1 MKIVKIKEESAFF
14 GVLITEFSPMESKPL
29 IFMQDRDT
37 KLKVSIQGFTKT
49 IPIGTAIYG
58 RGHGDQNKEDR
69 EIKIDLKQERHRII
83 GISADYIQKNTRLN
97 SADNFSCLMV
107 SDGKPIFGFENFD
120 GFDFKNLRE
129 TFNLFRVIRTELEGE
144 DKNKIGSGM
153 VPKYIFGEAIKF
165 YFEEFKVNFEYH
177 FEENNVFKNKN
188 IKRTHWRKNILKRNS
203 KDKGVTAKKTK
214 VGTHARI
221 SPKLILQEV
230 KSC

>member
-69 EIKIDLKQERHRII
+69 EIKIDLKEESHRII

-107 SDGKPIFGFENFD
+107 SDEKPIFGFEDFD
-120 GFDFKNLRE
+120 EFDFKKLRE
-129 TFNLFRVIRTELEGE
+129 TFNLFRVIRTELDGE
-144 DKNKIGSGM
+144 DKKKIESGM
-153 VPKYIFGEAIKF
+153 VPRYIFGEAIKS
-165 YFEEFKVNFEYH
+165 YFQDFKVIFHAYM
-177 FEENNVFKNKN
+177 
-188 IKRTHWRKNILKRNS
+188 TPILKAVS
-203 KDKGVTAKKTK
+203 G
-214 VGTHARI
+214 
-221 SPKLILQEV
+221 SILQTTRTF
-230 KSC
+230 